1 MRNRF
6 HHLAPVFGH
15 VGTLLVVFAVPLL
28 APILVLCITAG
39 GKAPETSSLVYLI
52 PAGVSF
58 VIGVVLQLIFRRG
71 PLGAAQSMLVCAL
84 GWLAVSAVGAM
95 PFWLTELSAH
105 AANARVDIVSG
116 NPAHIS
122 YLDAYFE
129 AMAGFTTTGIT
140 MFTGLDH
147 LPPSLLFWRS
157 LTQWLGGLGI
167 LSFFILVVFSAG
179 SSHTLYGAESHKV
192 FSKRPRPGIFNSV
205 KILWLIYIGLTV
217 AVILSLRLSGVSLF
231 GSTNLGFTAVA
242 TGGFAPYD
250 ESIGYFAARPNQFPH
265 FRIIEYVL
273 TAAMLAGGINFFV
286 HYRLLCGRVKAL
298 WDTSEIRLWW
308 TVIAAGTALVLFD
321 VVRHSGA
328 ASAGEFEEHFRASL
342 FQSVS
347 ILTTTGFTTR
357 DISASGYFFGASK
370 QVFLFLMIIGGCV
383 GSTSGGIKVYR
394 IGLLWKTVVAEL
406 RRAVRPGRAVKVLR
420 IDGQPVERLEVQ
432 RTGALFFAW
441 LGFIAIGGLVTA
453 TLSEHGAFES
463 ISGMASA
470 VSNIGPCFISSA
482 DLMQLQPVVKITYII
497 GMLAGR
503 LELLPVLMLFNR
515 RAWT

>member
-6 HHLAPVFGH
+6 RHLAPVFGH

-28 APILVLCITAG
+28 APILILCFTAG
-39 GKAPETSSLVYLI
+39 GKAQETSSLVYLI

-58 VIGVVLQLIFRRG
+58 VIGTALQLIFRRG
-71 PLGAAQSMLVCAL
+71 PLGGAQSMLVCAL

-95 PFWLTELSAH
+95 PFWLSELPAH
-105 AANARVDIVSG
+105 AANARVGMAGTD
-116 NPAHIS
+116 PAHIS

-140 MFTGLDH
+140 MFSGLDH
-147 LPPSLLFWRS
+147 FPPSLLFWRS

-205 KILWLIYIGLTV
+205 KILWLIYVGLTV
-217 AVILSLRLSGVSLF
+217 AVILSLRLVGVSF
-231 GSTNLGFTAVA
+231 FDATNLGFTAVA

-265 FRIIEYVL
+265 FRAIEYVL

-286 HYRLLCGRVKAL
+286 HYRLACRRVRAL
-298 WDTSEIRLWW
+298 WDTSEMRLWW
-308 TVIAAGTALVLFD
+308 TLLAAGTALVLFD

-328 ASAGEFEEHFRASL
+328 SGAGEFEGHFRASL

-347 ILTTTGFTTR
+347 MLTTTGFATR
-357 DISASGYFFGASK
+357 DISASGYFFGVSR
-370 QVFLFLMIIGGCV
+370 QVFLLLMIIGGCA

-394 IGLLWKTVVAEL
+394 IGFLLKTVVAEL
-406 RRAVRPGRAVKVLR
+406 RRAVRPGRAVRVLR
-420 IDGQPVERLEVQ
+420 IDGLPVEHSEIQ

-453 TLSEHGAFES
+453 ALSQHGAFES
-463 ISGMASA
+463 ISGMTSA
-470 VSNIGPCFISSA
+470 VSNIGPCFIPPA
-482 DLMQLQPVVKITYII
+482 DLMRLHPAVKITYMI